1 MTEKIRYTLKEIL
14 LLENLHDC
22 DEFMMLRE
30 NPLKLIDRGYEYLDR
45 GEYAKAFNLFKA
57 GVEIDRSDPDILNGI
72 GIALCEM
79 GHLKEAKKVLE
90 YAIAANPEDPIIYA
104 NMAGVMWEE
113 CDYDS
118 AIFYYSKSIEIDSD
132 IEETF
137 FNLINLYMET
147 GMLFMA
153 LITCGRFI
161 EQFPENKEALA
172 LRDDI
177 ILNLG
182 LSII

>member
-1 MTEKIRYTLKEIL
+1 MTEKTRYNLKEML
-14 LLENLHDC
+14 LLENLHDS
-22 DEFMMLRE
+22 DELMMLRE
-30 NPLKLIDRGYEYLDR
+30 NPAELIDRGYEYLDK
-45 GEYAKAFNLFKA
+45 GEYARAFNIFKA
-57 GVEIDRSDPDILNGI
+57 GAELDRSDPDILNGL

-79 GHLKEAKKVLE
+79 GLLNEAKKVLE
-90 YAIAANPEDPIIYA
+90 YAIIKNPDDPIIYA

-113 CDYDS
+113 YDYDS
-118 AIFYYSKSIEIDSD
+118 AIYYYSKSIEFDPE

-161 EQFPENKEALA
+161 EQFPDNDEALA

>member
-1 MTEKIRYTLKEIL
+1 MTEKTRYNLKEML
-14 LLENLHDC
+14 LLENLHDS
-22 DEFMMLRE
+22 DELMMLRE
-30 NPLKLIDRGYEYLDR
+30 NPAELIDRGYEYLDK
-45 GEYAKAFNLFKA
+45 GEYARAFNIFKA
-57 GVEIDRSDPDILNGI
+57 GAELDRSDPDILNGL
-72 GIALCEM
+72 GIALCEL
-79 GHLKEAKKVLE
+79 GLLNEAKKVLE
-90 YAIAANPEDPIIYA
+90 YAIIKNPDDPIIYA

-113 CDYDS
+113 CDYDN
-118 AIFYYSKSIEIDSD
+118 AIYYYSKSIEFDPE

-161 EQFPENKEALA
+161 EQFPDNDEALA